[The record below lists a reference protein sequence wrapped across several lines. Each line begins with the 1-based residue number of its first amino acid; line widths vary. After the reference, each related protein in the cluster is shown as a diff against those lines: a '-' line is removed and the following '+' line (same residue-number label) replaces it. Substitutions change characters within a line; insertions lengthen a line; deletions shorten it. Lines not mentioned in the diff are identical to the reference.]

1 MEIGGLSK
9 RRRQSWLAQ
18 SQRFC
23 AVARGRRAA
32 MLFAAALALLYLLVV
47 EITP

>member
-18 SQRFC
+18 AQRFC

-32 MLFAAALALLYLLVV
+32 MLFAAALVLLYLLVV